1 MKLALLHLPS
11 PAGDRGAALAALG
24 PALAAAGAA
33 GSVMLV
39 TPETSSCPDT
49 TFPTLRVQALTREEA
64 TRIVAPLCDT
74 AGCGVVLGYAER
86 AGGSLTMP
94 RWRSTRGARSL
105 PTTAISSSTGARE
118 KALYTA
124 GDAYATFDLD
134 GIRAALLICYDV
146 EFAQH
151 VAALQ
156 RREVRLPLVPTAN
169 MLPFTHVSRATVPAH
184 AANGGMTIVY
194 ANFCGRERDL
204 TYAGR
209 SLIAG
214 PRGEVVIE
222 AGADATALIV
232 AEMPVPD
239 PPALLR
245 PAGRLSG
252 GP

>member
-1 MKLALLHLPS
+1 MKLALLQLPS

-33 GSVMLV
+33 GAVMLV
-39 TPETSSCPDT
+39 TPETFLPGYNVPD
-49 TFPTLRVQALTREEA
+49 PSGQALTREEA
-64 TRIVAPLCDT
+64 TRIVAPLCRA

-86 AGGSLTMP
+86 AGGTLYNAALAIDA
-94 RWRSTRGARSL
+94 RGAVLANYRKIQL
-105 PTTAISSSTGARE
+105 YGARE

-124 GDAYATFDLD
+124 GDAYATFDLE
-134 GIRAALLICYDV
+134 GTRAALLICYDV

-156 RREVRLPLVPTAN
+156 RREVRLLLVPTAN

-214 PRGEVVIE
+214 PRGEIVVE

-239 PPALLR
+239 PLR
-245 PAGRLSG
+245 SFDPLADYREVR
-252 GP
+252 